1 MKHTYEDYFN
11 AAKEIFRPDAIID
24 HNNWYFDLNGHV
36 IFGHRCGYTILQY
49 DKDYL
54 FIPYRLELESNGWI
68 RPIQKDSDETA
79 MDIYTFRKIKAP
91 SLSQFKE
98 ECYKYLKRIKELQHK
113 LRELNIQKD
122 FQ

>member
-24 HNNWYFDLNGHV
+24 HSNLYFNLNGDV
-36 IFGHRCGYTILQY
+36 IFGHRCDYAILQY
-49 DKDYL
+49 DKEYL
-54 FIPYRLELESNGWI
+54 FIPYRLELESNGCI

-79 MDIYTFRKIKAP
+79 MEIDTYRKIKAP

-113 LRELNIQKD
+113 LRELKIQKD

>member
-24 HNNWYFDLNGHV
+24 HNNWYFDLNGGV
-36 IFGHRCGYTILQY
+36 IFGPRCGYTILQY
-49 DKDYL
+49 DKEYL

-79 MDIYTFRKIKAP
+79 MDINTFRKIKAP
-91 SLSQFKE
+91 SLSQFKK
-98 ECYKYLKRIKELQHK
+98 ECYKYLKRIKELQQE
-113 LRELNIQKD
+113 LRELKLKQD
-122 FQ
+122 F